1 MNRFE
6 QPTKNDRVQETLSS
20 HARPIITSV
29 YTADPAATAMPDGKL
44 YIYPSRDMDPARGCD
59 RMDRYH
65 VYSTKD
71 MAHFTDEGEI
81 LRADSVSWGRPEGG
95 FMWAPDCK
103 QGKDGRFYYYYPHP
117 SDSNWNDS
125 WKIGVAV
132 SKTPY
137 GPFEDL
143 GYIEGIGGWCM
154 IDPSIFLDDDGEIYL
169 YFGGGAMP
177 RAVKLEDDMMTVKD
191 GKVYELEGLEDF
203 HEASYLFKREG
214 IYYMTYSDNV
224 EGRNRMHYATSP
236 SPLGPFEHRGVY
248 LEYTGCDTSHG
259 SVVFYR
265 DHWFCFYHNC
275 ALSGRGNLRSVC
287 VDELF
292 FEKDGSIRVVSQ
304 TKEEKEPM
312 FGEKKWDVSGLP
324 FVSPDLAIREEDRAM
339 IEKKGAV
346 IEPGKS
352 LTFTKVDGRD
362 GGRVSIHFEYETK
375 VLSHLRL
382 WVGDT
387 DWSFINLSPDR
398 QMTSFTVPL
407 QKGKTNTLSLTFADG
422 EGYFKGFY
430 LEYLG
435 QLPTT

>member
-1 MNRFE
+1 M
-6 QPTKNDRVQETLSS
+6 
-20 HARPIITSV
+20 
-29 YTADPAATAMPDGKL
+29 
-44 YIYPSRDMDPARGCD
+44 
-59 RMDRYH
+59 
-65 VYSTKD
+65 
-71 MAHFTDEGEI
+71 
-81 LRADSVSWGRPEGG
+81 
-95 FMWAPDCK
+95 
-103 QGKDGRFYYYYPHP
+103 
-117 SDSNWNDS
+117 
-125 WKIGVAV
+125 
-132 SKTPY
+132 
-137 GPFEDL
+137 
-143 GYIEGIGGWCM
+143 
-154 IDPSIFLDDDGEIYL
+154 
-169 YFGGGAMP
+169 
-177 RAVKLEDDMMTVKD
+177 
-191 GKVYELEGLEDF
+191 
-203 HEASYLFKREG
+203 
-214 IYYMTYSDNV
+214 
-224 EGRNRMHYATSP
+224 
-236 SPLGPFEHRGVY
+236 
-248 LEYTGCDTSHG
+248 
-259 SVVFYR
+259 
-265 DHWFCFYHNC
+265 
-275 ALSGRGNLRSVC
+275 SGRGNLRSVC

-304 TKEEKEPM
+304 INEEKKPM